1 MPRKARILVPDTPH
15 HIVQR
20 GHNRAVVF
28 VEESDYQYYLDTLS
42 EWKVTLK
49 VRVYAYC
56 LMTNHVHLVL
66 CPGSDTSSIA
76 KLMKRLAARQTRKVN
91 RLERRTGTLWESRYR
106 SSPIETDAYL
116 LACTRYVEL
125 NPVRAGMVAKPQN
138 YRWSSYGAK
147 TGRVPEELVDY
158 DECYMALATDA
169 EGRRNAY
176 QSWVTA
182 GVSSDEKDIIERSIQ
197 RGQLTGTKH
206 FVDQIEA
213 RIGIRVETR
222 GRGRPSKPGK

>member
-42 EWKVTLK
+42 EWKTCLK
-49 VRVYAYC
+49 VQVYAYC

-66 CPGSDTSSIA
+66 RPGSDTSSIA

-91 RLERRTGTLWESRYR
+91 RLERRSGTLWEGRYR

-125 NPVRAGMVAKPQN
+125 NPVRAGMVTKPLD
-138 YRWSSYGAK
+138 YCWSSYRAK
-147 TGRVPEELVDY
+147 VGGVPEELVDY
-158 DECYMALATDA
+158 DECYLALAA
-169 EGRRNAY
+169 EAQGRRIAY

-182 GVSSDEKDIIERSIQ
+182 GVSSDEKGVIERSVQ
-197 RGQLTGTKH
+197 RGQLTGSKH

-213 RIGIRVETR
+213 RIGIRVEAR
-222 GRGRPSKPGK
+222 GRGRPSKRVK